1 MITTF
6 TTKQLFKKKEKK
18 NIDRVGG
25 FLLWALKMVL
35 RDLAGINVFFFSFF
49 FSLQFYDVMKM
60 AIIHKKI

>member
-1 MITTF
+1 MDDHHVHYKTII
-6 TTKQLFKKKEKK
+6 KKL

-35 RDLAGINVFFFSFF
+35 RDPAGINVFFSLFL
-49 FSLQFYDVMKM
+49 SLQFCDVMKM

>member
-1 MITTF
+1 MDDHHVHYKTII
-6 TTKQLFKKKEKK
+6 KKL

-35 RDLAGINVFFFSFF
+35 RDLAGINVFFSFLF
-49 FSLQFYDVMKM
+49 LSLQFCDVMKT